1 MKEIKLSGEL
11 RKELVDYVTL
21 KRDTLNAQKLEREA
35 KAKVKALFEADA
47 NSFKAGEK
55 SEYTQL
61 AVRYKNET
69 RHIVRVVTRK
79 AGSID
84 WEAYAKSLGGTD
96 VGAEEFRGAESVSV
110 KIDWATPKQ
119 EQEIAGE

>member
-1 MKEIKLSGEL
+1 MKELTIKNEQ
-11 RKELVDYVTL
+11 RKALIDYVTL

-35 KAKVKALFEADA
+35 KAKVKELFEADA

-69 RHIVRVVTRK
+69 RHIVRVVTKK
-79 AGSID
+79 AGNVN
-84 WEAYAKSLGGTD
+84 WEAYARALGGTD
-96 VGAEEFRGAESVSV
+96 AGAEKFREAESISV

>member
-1 MKEIKLSGEL
+1 MKEIKLKNEA
-11 RKELVDYVTL
+11 RKALIAYVTL
-21 KRDTLNAQKLEREA
+21 KRNVLDAQKLEREA
-35 KAKVKALFEADA
+35 KAEIKELFEAVCV
-47 NSFKAGEK
+47 SFKEGEK

-84 WEAYAKSLGGTD
+84 WEAYARSLGGTD
-96 VGAEEFRGAESVSV
+96 AGAEEFRGSESISV

>member
-1 MKEIKLSGEL
+1 MKEIKLTGEQ
-11 RKELVDYVTL
+11 RKELVNYVTL
-21 KRDTLNAQKLEREA
+21 KRNTLDAQKLEREA
-35 KAKVKALFEADA
+35 KAKIKALFETDA

-69 RHIVRVVTRK
+69 RHIVRVVTKK
-79 AGSID
+79 AGNVN
-84 WEAYAKSLGGTD
+84 WEAYARALGGTD
-96 VGAEEFRGAESVSV
+96 TGAEKFRGDASISV